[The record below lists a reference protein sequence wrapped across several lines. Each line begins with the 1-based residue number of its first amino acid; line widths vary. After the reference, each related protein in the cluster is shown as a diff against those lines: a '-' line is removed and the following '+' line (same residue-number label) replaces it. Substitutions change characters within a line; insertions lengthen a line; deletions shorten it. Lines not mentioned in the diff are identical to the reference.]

1 MKRLMLVAVAT
12 LLCAVSCGGASTP
25 TAPKPPTAAD
35 VAAQPSDMPHGM
47 TKCDIS
53 GDILSF
59 VQSEQSADPNS
70 SRAVSGFWATLQ
82 KAGAMDGYVAVYT
95 DSPTNCTAIKSGTS
109 DIAAATYKVAVNFVV
124 QYKDAKSAA
133 DAYPNQSMFG
143 FTLSGLRGA
152 GGAAQEG
159 TKTGLTANSISV
171 TQPVGNQ
178 FFYIALWQNKA
189 FEVVVAII
197 NLDPAASK
205 KVATQENSRIK

>member
-1 MKRLMLVAVAT
+1 MKRLMLVAALA
-12 LLCAVSCGGASTP
+12 LLCTSACGGGST
-25 TAPKPPTAAD
+25 TSAPKAPTAAD
-35 VAAQPSDMPHGM
+35 VSAQPSDMPHGM
-47 TKCDIS
+47 TKCDVS

-59 VQSEQSADPNS
+59 VQNEQSADPNS
-70 SRAVSGFWATLQ
+70 SRAVSGFWADLQ
-82 KAGAMDGYVAVYT
+82 KAGATDGYVAIYT
-95 DSPTNCTAIKSGTS
+95 DSASNCTAIKSGTS

-124 QYKDAKSAA
+124 QYKDEKSAA

-159 TKTGLTANSISV
+159 TKTGLTANSITV

-178 FFYIALWQNKA
+178 FFYIALWQGKA
-189 FEVVVAII
+189 FEVVLAII